1 METSERG
8 IQLIKKF
15 EGLRLEA
22 YRCSAYVWTIGWGS
36 TIVNGIKVREGDRIT
51 EDEAEKAL
59 IDDLEKFETIVNNR
73 ITTKINQNQFDALV
87 SHTYN
92 TGGSDGLFE
101 LVNTR
106 DSNKAIR
113 NWFERTYITAG
124 GKKMNGLVSRRK
136 VESDLF
142 FSRTCIFINTTKNLY
157 AAYINAIKKK

>member
-22 YRCSAYVWTIGWGS
+22 YQCSGGVWTIGWGS
-36 TIVNGIKVREGDRIT
+36 TIVDGIKVRQGDKIT
-51 EDEAEKAL
+51 EHEAERNF
-59 IDDLEKFETIVNNR
+59 INDLKKFETIINKR
-73 ITTKINQNQFDALV
+73 ITTEINQNQFDALV

-92 TGGSDGLFE
+92 TGGSNGLFE

-106 DSNKAIR
+106 ASNKAIR

-142 FSRTCIFINTTKNLY
+142 FS
-157 AAYINAIKKK
+157 